1 MKKMTRIIHA
11 PLAAITLGWLAV
23 QFAPNGFGVVPPPDG
38 GYPNFTTA
46 EGTNALKSLTTG
58 SGNTGIGWV
67 SLFSATTASFN
78 TGVGAGT
85 LALNTADSNTA
96 SGAGALLLN
105 TTGNFNTANG
115 AFALL
120 HNDAGSFNTASGEAA
135 LSTNT
140 IGPRNT
146 AAGFQALFS
155 NSTGADNT
163 ATGYQALWSNV
174 DGPRNTAFGAQAL
187 FANTGAGF
195 QTAFG
200 YQALMN
206 ATSGD
211 NTAVGFQALQMNTGH
226 QENVAV
232 GSNAARNTDAPFNT
246 AVGAFA
252 LFDNTAGG
260 GNVAIGDGALSHNTT
275 GVENIAVG
283 ANAGFEVHTANNVIC
298 IGDGGADVD
307 NSCYIGQIFTATSAG
322 GTQVFINSSH
332 KLGTMTSSSRFKEDI
347 KPMDTT
353 SDAIYELKPVTFH
366 YKKEIDP
373 AGISQCGLVAEDVEK
388 VNPDLIVRDAEGKPY
403 SVRYDQVNAM
413 LLNEFLKEHRKVQD
427 QGRKIKEQE
436 TTIAEL
442 KKQVQ
447 TVVAHAKE
455 QDIKIQRVSDR
466 IQISSSPVVVTD
478 R

>member
-174 DGPRNTAFGAQAL
+174 DGPRN
-187 FANTGAGF
+187 
-195 QTAFG
+195 TAFG

-413 LLNEFLKEHRKVQD
+413 LLNEFLKEYKTVKELKSTVLGQQSIMAQQRQSFE
-427 QGRKIKEQE
+427 RRFAEQE
-436 TTIAEL
+436 
-442 KKQVQ
+442 KQ
-447 TVVAHAKE
+447 
-455 QDIKIQRVSDR
+455 IKALTCAVEKVNAQLEMNNNTQRVAANE
-466 IQISSSPVVVTD
+466 P
-478 R
+478 